1 MLAEQGQRE
10 GLSWIERR
18 KAYGFSVEPNP
29 GGQSYLMRL
38 QAEEDRAI
46 TVFMDGGTVR
56 AEMVIEGRPTFLEKI
71 FIDSLAGGLIPRV
84 DYVELLGTDSKSGE
98 RRTEKITP

>member
-1 MLAEQGQRE
+1 
-10 GLSWIERR
+10 
-18 KAYGFSVEPNP
+18 
-29 GGQSYLMRL
+29 
-38 QAEEDRAI
+38 
-46 TVFMDGGTVR
+46 VR
-56 AEMVIEGRPTFLEKI
+56 AERVIDGRPTFLEKI